1 MKKLLFIITLLF
13 SFNTLAQEETIAN
26 CQGALG
32 YAYYHSHGLVPHNE
46 AGWGEDKI
54 TKGIF
59 TLKKLDDDKLDLLF
73 IDATQSITSSIQSG
87 GTIFPIIRTGNS
99 ISIIIIHKSIIET
112 YSFWENSENEYKF
125 SLSQTK
131 TGDIMVRKNSLLV
144 GSCNYINFNY

>member
-1 MKKLLFIITLLF
+1 M
-13 SFNTLAQEETIAN
+13 
-26 CQGALG
+26 
-32 YAYYHSHGLVPHNE
+32 
-46 AGWGEDKI
+46 
-54 TKGIF
+54 
-59 TLKKLDDDKLDLLF
+59 LF

-87 GTIFPIIRTGNS
+87 GTIFPIIRTENS
-99 ISIIIIHKSIIET
+99 ISIIIIHKSVIET